1 MRGRWEAGADQGGQQ
16 GEWNELPSLLTIFF
30 FFFLFFKL
38 CKYNN
43 TFTGDLENTEQSYIQ
58 FYSILQFLK

>member
-30 FFFLFFKL
+30 SIFYSLN
-38 CKYNN
+38 YVSTI

>member
-30 FFFLFFKL
+30 SFFYSLN
-38 CKYNN
+38 YVSTI
-43 TFTGDLENTEQSYIQ
+43 TFTGDLENIEQSYIQ
-58 FYSILQFLK
+58 FYSILQFFK